1 MLYCELDKLLFL
13 FSLIFLSL
21 RVVQTLTINDDC
33 LDSYISLIIDLILT
47 YLLPDYLT
55 RGRAKRDLMNE
66 SNIHEQQW
74 HH

>member
-1 MLYCELDKLLFL
+1 MLYCELDKLLFV

-33 LDSYISLIIDLILT
+33 LDSYISFIIVLVLT
-47 YLLPDYLT
+47 YLLPEYLT
-55 RGRAKRDLMNE
+55 RAKRDLMNE
-66 SNIHEQQW
+66 NNIHEQQW